1 MEITE
6 KEYAV
11 IVEISS
17 NTTPDQ
23 RTIANNTG
31 ISLGMTNIII
41 KRLINKGYVKARQ
54 LNHKKI
60 QYILTSQGFAEKARK
75 SYRFT
80 LKTIDLIRMM
90 KNKVRHLIDEE
101 HLQGADTVI
110 IRGSGELTDMVKL
123 SVNDLPYPLTL
134 ERQTISDSDTPS
146 VNNLVFISSSGEYR
160 HEIDLVEYL
169 ADSGTD
175 QRSCA

>member
-11 IVEISS
+11 IVEISN
-17 NTTPDQ
+17 NTLPDQ
-23 RTIANNTG
+23 RTIATNTG
-31 ISLGMTNIII
+31 ISLGMTNLII
-41 KRLINKGYVKARQ
+41 KRLISKGYIKARQ

-60 QYILTSQGFAEKARK
+60 QYILTAQGFAEKASK

-80 LKTIDLIRMM
+80 LKTIDLIRAM
-90 KNKVRHLIDEE
+90 KEKVQHLVNEE
-101 HLQGADTVI
+101 HQRGADTIVVP
-110 IRGSGELTDMVKL
+110 GAGELSDMVKL
-123 SVNDLPYPLTL
+123 AINDLPFSLTINHQPDAGT
-134 ERQTISDSDTPS
+134 ESAKM
-146 VNNLVFISSSGEYR
+146 LVFISSAGGYR

-169 ADSGTD
+169 ADAGTV